1 MGGRRG
7 EGMGLRCSWIR
18 TGGYTSMCLDD
29 CKIKTIPHDSVAFTI
44 HHSLFITLQY

>member
-18 TGGYTSMCLDD
+18 TGGYTSMCLCDYI
-29 CKIKTIPHDSVAFTI
+29 IKAIPHQT
-44 HHSLFITLQY
+44 SLG